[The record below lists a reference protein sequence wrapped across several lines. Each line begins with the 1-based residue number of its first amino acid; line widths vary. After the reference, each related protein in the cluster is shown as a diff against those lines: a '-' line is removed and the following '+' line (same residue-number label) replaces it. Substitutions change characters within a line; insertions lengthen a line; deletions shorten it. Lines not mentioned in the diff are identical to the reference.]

1 MIVVLGG
8 VKGGTGKSTAA
19 TNLAVMRALD
29 GHEVLLV
36 DADDQASSYTFSEIR
51 GESKPDSAFSCIKL
65 TGVPV
70 GRECRKL
77 SAKYH
82 DIIVDTGGRDTASQ
96 RSALSVADLVLVPFK
111 PRSFDIWTLEQAS
124 RIIVEAMSVNE
135 RLCASTFLSM
145 ADPQGSDNR
154 EAAQLL
160 EELEVLTFS
169 ELSLGNRKAFAN
181 AATNGLAVTELKPS
195 DWKAEREVKA
205 MYEYVFDTPHIRPTF
220 AEDMPAIQTV

>member
-1 MIVVLGG
+1 MILVLGG

-29 GHEVLLV
+29 GRDVLLV
-36 DADDQASSYTFSEIR
+36 DADDQGSSYTFSEIR
-51 GESKPDSAFSCIKL
+51 GESKADSVLSCIKL
-65 TGVPV
+65 TGIPV

-77 SAKYH
+77 SSKYH

-96 RSALSVADLVLVPFK
+96 RSALSVADFVLVPFK

-124 RIIVEAMSVNE
+124 RIITEAMSVNE
-135 RLCASTFLSM
+135 RLCAATFISM
-145 ADPQGSDNR
+145 ADPHGSDNR

-160 EELEVLTFS
+160 EELDVLTFS

-181 AATNGLAVTELKPS
+181 AAANGLAVTELRPS
-195 DWKAEREVKA
+195 DWKAEREITALYK
-205 MYEYVFDTPHIRPTF
+205 YVFDSPRIRCTY
-220 AEDMPAIQTV
+220 ADDMHVIQPV